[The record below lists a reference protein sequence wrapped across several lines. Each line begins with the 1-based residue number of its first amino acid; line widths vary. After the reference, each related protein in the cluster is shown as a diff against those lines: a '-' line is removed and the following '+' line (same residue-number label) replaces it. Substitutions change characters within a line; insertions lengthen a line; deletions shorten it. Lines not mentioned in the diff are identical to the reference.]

1 MGFNKYNH
9 QIFTDFSITAH
20 FFMSLPFFYFV
31 NYQEISTKFP
41 PLCKYK
47 LEGR

>member
-9 QIFTDFSITAH
+9 QIFTDFSITEH
-20 FFMSLPFFYFV
+20 FFMSLPFFFLS
-31 NYQEISTKFP
+31 ITKKFQLGKS